1 MREHEMPARGS
12 ASLVS
17 SAARGVADGNLLG
30 SAHELVIVDTL
41 NALTC
46 TDAAI
51 SRGQTGASI
60 EMGNGCARGLPRSS
74 TDGHREGGAAEII
87 EGAIG
92 NGTRNNGSCG
102 RHVETFH
109 K

>member
-1 MREHEMPARGS
+1 MREHEIPAYGS

-41 NALTC
+41 NTLTC

-51 SRGQTGASI
+51 S
-60 EMGNGCARGLPRSS
+60 
-74 TDGHREGGAAEII
+74 
-87 EGAIG
+87 
-92 NGTRNNGSCG
+92 
-102 RHVETFH
+102 
-109 K
+109 

>member
-1 MREHEMPARGS
+1 VGPLSPRGGPRLNHGGQLYRRRRSAEHEMPARDS

-41 NALTC
+41 NTLTC

-51 SRGQTGASI
+51 S
-60 EMGNGCARGLPRSS
+60 
-74 TDGHREGGAAEII
+74 
-87 EGAIG
+87 
-92 NGTRNNGSCG
+92 
-102 RHVETFH
+102 
-109 K
+109 

>member
-1 MREHEMPARGS
+1 MVSCTGGDVVREHEMPARDS

-41 NALTC
+41 NTLTC

-51 SRGQTGASI
+51 S
-60 EMGNGCARGLPRSS
+60 
-74 TDGHREGGAAEII
+74 
-87 EGAIG
+87 
-92 NGTRNNGSCG
+92 
-102 RHVETFH
+102 
-109 K
+109 